1 MNAIRTALLG
11 ALAAVVLIGTG
22 VAAGGVAAAG
32 PNAVAD
38 VGPDGN
44 ASDDAGPPSD
54 LPDPVPEF
62 VGDLL
67 SEIDGFLSGG
77 IDDLGD
83 AVSDLAGND
92 LGGNDLVGGAGGV

>member
-32 PNAVAD
+32 PNAPAD
-38 VGPDGN
+38 VGPDAN

-54 LPDPVPEF
+54 LPEPVPEF

-67 SEIDGFLSGG
+67 NEVDGFLSGEVEN
-77 IDDLGD
+77 LGD

-92 LGGNDLVGGAGGV
+92 VGGTGGV